1 MNLPLINIAGCHD
14 AAADCADE
22 RDVSL
27 ILKPERVN
35 VCPAGS
41 LQFAAFIRTQEGE
54 LAITQGLL
62 FQSSNAAVVTI
73 DAISGL
79 ANIIAAGSA
88 IISVAWQN
96 LMAFASVTV
105 TGTDSSCCATTT
117 VAIEVVI
124 DVSRSMQDP
133 LNSIF
138 SKLDAA
144 KAVAKV
150 FTNQILI
157 AKDSIGLARFNTNFH
172 EVLDLGSVLPDD
184 GYYAQIKFTQ
194 AATSILAGLHGAIHT
209 LAQSSASQRVIV
221 LFSDGDNRPRIS
233 DEDRDWIVE
242 LAGAFKNAGG
252 IVIVVGVRAFGSG
265 FDLLQKIASA
275 GFFLNI
281 YGEVADPVN
290 DAATILSE
298 LTAYFC
304 ADATPATDLSDLY
317 YAELYDPS
325 ATTLPLGAQLPDPLP
340 LHCEDEP

>member
-1 MNLPLINIAGCHD
+1 
-14 AAADCADE
+14 
-22 RDVSL
+22 
-27 ILKPERVN
+27 
-35 VCPAGS
+35 
-41 LQFAAFIRTQEGE
+41 
-54 LAITQGLL
+54 
-62 FQSSNAAVVTI
+62 
-73 DAISGL
+73 
-79 ANIIAAGSA
+79 
-88 IISVAWQN
+88 
-96 LMAFASVTV
+96 
-105 TGTDSSCCATTT
+105 
-117 VAIEVVI
+117 
-124 DVSRSMQDP
+124 MQDP